1 MASKLNEG
9 KIMQALNWAYD
20 KALDGTIPGTN
31 SSYEMAENYLKGEG
45 DLTKKVNSLIRWQ
58 NTKSATTGFVSGLGG
73 IITLPVSIPASIA
86 TVMYV
91 QISMITTI
99 AIMGGYDVKDDRGV
113 LGIFRPKTTKCSG
126 GPAVC
131 GLQRG
136 ITFFEIPIWAL
147 FE

>member
-91 QISMITTI
+91 QISMIRGLTLSGTKTHVKQRFLPLTPLL
-99 AIMGGYDVKDDRGV
+99 MVSDVLWSPV
-113 LGIFRPKTTKCSG
+113 L
-126 GPAVC
+126 PA
-131 GLQRG
+131 
-136 ITFFEIPIWAL
+136 
-147 FE
+147 